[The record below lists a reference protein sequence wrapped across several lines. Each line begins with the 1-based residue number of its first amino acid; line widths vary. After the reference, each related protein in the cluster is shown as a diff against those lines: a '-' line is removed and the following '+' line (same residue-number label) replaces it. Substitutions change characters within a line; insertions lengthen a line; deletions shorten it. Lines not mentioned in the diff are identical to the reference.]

1 MLRAFTP
8 LLFLVAAL
16 VVNVHVYGDRSLE
29 GSNQLILL
37 ASAGI
42 AALLA
47 PKDRKTQLWHGI
59 QGTISDS
66 TKAILIL
73 LMVGALAG
81 TWMVSGIIPTLIVYG
96 LKLFTPGSFLLAA
109 AVLSAAVSLATG
121 SSWSTSATVGIALMG
136 IGQSLGLS
144 PGWIAGA
151 VVSGAYFGDKMS
163 PVSDTTNI
171 AAAMA
176 GAELTDHIRHML
188 WTSGPAILIA
198 FAVFGIKGLSA
209 SEAGDLSQVAIISEL
224 LRAKFTISL
233 WLLLIPVV
241 SIVLIARNVD
251 ALAAMGIGTLA
262 GALAALWLQPNIIA
276 EIAGHRG
283 PSAWYEGITQA
294 MYGNTQ
300 IAIDHPMLAELL
312 KGKGMAGML
321 GTVWLILCALT
332 FGGIMD
338 AAGFLATLTKG
349 LLRVAHGAAGLIGAT
364 LASCGLINLTASDQY
379 LAIVVPG
386 RMFKKAFEERG
397 LKPENLSRALE
408 DSGTVTSALVP
419 WNTCGAYQSSVLG
432 VATGD
437 YFMYAIFNWMSP
449 LISMLLAATGWTITR
464 TSSGASTKPS
474 SPQ

>member
-1 MLRAFTP
+1 MIRALSP
-8 LLFLVAAL
+8 LIFLIVAL
-16 VVNVHVYGDRSLE
+16 VFNVQLYGDRSLE

-47 PKDRKTQLWHGI
+47 PKNRKRHLWKGI
-59 QGTISDS
+59 ETTISDS

-81 TWMVSGIIPTLIVYG
+81 AWMVSGIIPTLIVYG
-96 LKLFTPGSFLLAA
+96 LKILSPKTFLVSA
-109 AVLSAAVSLATG
+109 AVLCCLVSLATG
-121 SSWSTSATVGIALMG
+121 SSWSTSATIGIALMG
-136 IGQSLGLS
+136 IGQSLGI
-144 PGWIAGA
+144 PAGWIAGA
-151 VVSGAYFGDKMS
+151 VISGAYFGDKMS

-171 AAAMA
+171 AATMA
-176 GAELTDHIRHML
+176 GAELTDHIRHMI

-198 FAVFGIKGLSA
+198 LLVFGIKGLSA
-209 SEAGDLSQVAIISEL
+209 NEVGDLSQVAQITEL
-224 LRAKFTISL
+224 LNAKFTISP
-233 WLLLIPVV
+233 WLILVPLASIAL
-241 SIVLIARNVD
+241 IVLKVD

-262 GALAALWLQPNIIA
+262 GVLAANLVQPQIIA
-276 EIAGHRG
+276 EIAGHNG
-283 PSAWYEGITQA
+283 PSAWYEGSMQA
-294 MYGNTQ
+294 LYGSSQ
-300 IAIDHPMLAELL
+300 ISIDHPVLSELL
-312 KGKGMAGML
+312 KGKGMSGML

-338 AAGFLATLTKG
+338 AAGFLSTLTQA
-349 LLRVAHGAAGLIGAT
+349 LLRFARGTAGLIGAT
-364 LASCGLINLTASDQY
+364 LASCGILNLTASDQY

-386 RMFKKAFEERG
+386 RMFKKAYEDQG

-437 YFMYAIFNWMSP
+437 YFMYAIFNWTSP
-449 LISMLLAATGWTITR
+449 LISMLLALTGWKITKI
-464 TSSGASTKPS
+464 SSDASKKS
-474 SPQ
+474 

>member
-1 MLRAFTP
+1 MIRALSP
-8 LLFLVAAL
+8 LIFLIVAL
-16 VVNVHVYGDRSLE
+16 VFNVQLYGDRSLE

-47 PKDRKTQLWHGI
+47 PKNRKNLIWQGI
-59 QGTISDS
+59 QTTISDS

-81 TWMVSGIIPTLIVYG
+81 AWMVSGIIPTLIVYG
-96 LKLFTPGSFLLAA
+96 LKILSPKTFL
-109 AVLSAAVSLATG
+109 VSAAFLCCLVSLATG
-121 SSWSTSATVGIALMG
+121 SSWSTSATIGIALMG
-136 IGQSLGLS
+136 IGQSLGI
-144 PGWIAGA
+144 PAGWIAGA
-151 VVSGAYFGDKMS
+151 VISGAYFGDKMS

-171 AAAMA
+171 AATMA
-176 GAELTDHIRHML
+176 GAELTDHIRHMI

-198 FAVFGIKGLSA
+198 CLVFGIKGLSA
-209 SEAGDLSQVAIISEL
+209 TDAGDLSQIAQITEL
-224 LRAKFTISL
+224 LNAKFTISP
-233 WLLLIPVV
+233 WLILVPLASIAL
-241 SIVLIARNVD
+241 IVLKVD

-262 GALAALWLQPNIIA
+262 GVLAANLVQPQIIA
-276 EIAGHRG
+276 EIAGHNG
-283 PSAWYEGITQA
+283 ASAWYEGSMQA
-294 MYGNTQ
+294 LYGSSQ
-300 IAIDHPMLAELL
+300 ISIDHPVLSELL
-312 KGKGMAGML
+312 KGKGMSGML

-338 AAGFLATLTKG
+338 AAGFLNTLTQA
-349 LLRVAHGAAGLIGAT
+349 LLRFARGTAGLIGAT
-364 LASCGLINLTASDQY
+364 LASCGILNLTASDQY

-386 RMFKKAFEERG
+386 RMFKKAYEDQG

-437 YFMYAIFNWMSP
+437 YFMYAIFNWTSP
-449 LISMLLAATGWTITR
+449 LISMLLALTGWKITKI
-464 TSSGASTKPS
+464 SSDASKKS
-474 SPQ
+474 

>member
-1 MLRAFTP
+1 LI
-8 LLFLVAAL
+8 VAL
-16 VVNVHVYGDRSLE
+16 VFNVQLYGDRSLE

-47 PKDRKTQLWHGI
+47 PKNRKNLIWQGI
-59 QGTISDS
+59 QTTISDS

-81 TWMVSGIIPTLIVYG
+81 AWMVSGIIPTLIVFG
-96 LKLFTPGSFLLAA
+96 LKILSPKTFLVAA
-109 AVLSAAVSLATG
+109 AVLSALVSLATG
-121 SSWSTSATVGIALMG
+121 SSWSTAATIGIALMG
-136 IGQSLGLS
+136 IGQSLGI
-144 PGWIAGA
+144 PAGWIAGA

-171 AAAMA
+171 AATMA
-176 GAELTDHIRHML
+176 GAELTDHIRHMI

-198 FAVFGIKGLSA
+198 LLVFGIKGLSA
-209 SEAGDLSQVAIISEL
+209 NEVGDLSQVAQITEL
-224 LRAKFTISL
+224 LNAKFTISP
-233 WLLLIPVV
+233 WLMLVPLASIAL
-241 SIVLIARNVD
+241 IVLKVD

-262 GALAALWLQPNIIA
+262 GVLAANWVQPQIIA
-276 EIAGHRG
+276 EIAGHNG
-283 PSAWYEGITQA
+283 ASAWYEGSMQA
-294 MYGNTQ
+294 LYGSSQ
-300 IAIDHPMLAELL
+300 ISIDHPVLSELL
-312 KGKGMAGML
+312 KGKGMSGML

-338 AAGFLATLTKG
+338 AAGFLSTLTQA
-349 LLRVAHGAAGLIGAT
+349 LLRFARGTAGLIGAT
-364 LASCGLINLTASDQY
+364 LASCGILNLTASDQY

-386 RMFKKAFEERG
+386 RMFKKAYEDQG

-437 YFMYAIFNWMSP
+437 YFMYAIFNWTSP
-449 LISMLLAATGWTITR
+449 LISMLLALTGWKITKI
-464 TSSGASTKPS
+464 SSDASKKP
-474 SPQ
+474 

>member
-1 MLRAFTP
+1 LI
-8 LLFLVAAL
+8 VAL
-16 VVNVHVYGDRSLE
+16 VFNVQLYGDRSLE

-47 PKDRKTQLWHGI
+47 PKNRKNLIWQGI
-59 QGTISDS
+59 QTTISDS

-81 TWMVSGIIPTLIVYG
+81 AWMVSGIIPTLIVFG
-96 LKLFTPGSFLLAA
+96 LKILSPKTFLVAA
-109 AVLSAAVSLATG
+109 AVLSALVSLATG
-121 SSWSTSATVGIALMG
+121 SSWSTAATIGIALMG
-136 IGQSLGLS
+136 IGQSLGI
-144 PGWIAGA
+144 PAGWIAGA
-151 VVSGAYFGDKMS
+151 VISGAYFGDKMS

-171 AAAMA
+171 AATMA
-176 GAELTDHIRHML
+176 GAELTDHIRHMI

-198 FAVFGIKGLSA
+198 LLVFGIKGLSA
-209 SEAGDLSQVAIISEL
+209 NEVGDLSQVAQITEL
-224 LRAKFTISL
+224 LNAKFTISP
-233 WLLLIPVV
+233 WLMLVPLASIAL
-241 SIVLIARNVD
+241 IVLKVD

-262 GALAALWLQPNIIA
+262 GVLAANLVQPQIIA
-276 EIAGHRG
+276 EIAGHNG
-283 PSAWYEGITQA
+283 PSAWYEGSMQA
-294 MYGNTQ
+294 LYGSSQ
-300 IAIDHPMLAELL
+300 ISIDHPVLSELL
-312 KGKGMAGML
+312 KGKGMSGML

-338 AAGFLATLTKG
+338 AAGFLSTLTQA
-349 LLRVAHGAAGLIGAT
+349 LLRFARGTAGLIGAT
-364 LASCGLINLTASDQY
+364 LASCGILNLTASDQY

-386 RMFKKAFEERG
+386 RMFKKAYEDQG

-437 YFMYAIFNWMSP
+437 YFMYAIFNWTSP
-449 LISMLLAATGWTITR
+449 LISMLLALTGWKITKR
-464 TSSGASTKPS
+464 
-474 SPQ
+474 